1 MSWKPCL
8 QAIVAMSTIDVE
20 YMVVVETARKLYY
33 MVERPLF

>member
-20 YMVVVETARKLYY
+20 YMVVVETAKEALLYG
-33 MVERPLF
+33 